1 MFGFKAA
8 PKPRPVVLLAGVP
21 DPVRPVACDLRRW
34 PGAIGLTFP
43 QSALLLQPAQG

>member
-21 DPVRPVACDLRRW
+21 DPVRLIACGVR
-34 PGAIGLTFP
+34 
-43 QSALLLQPAQG
+43 